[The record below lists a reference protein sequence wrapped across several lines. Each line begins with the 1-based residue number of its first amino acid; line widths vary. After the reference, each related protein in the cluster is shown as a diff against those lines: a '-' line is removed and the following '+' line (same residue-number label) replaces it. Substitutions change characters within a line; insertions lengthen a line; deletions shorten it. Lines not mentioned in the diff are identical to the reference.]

1 MYMLDVSVFF
11 QIFSADGYS
20 EPYQTPQMKRF
31 TKIVN
36 DFSQNVP
43 PQMFDRVPNTP
54 LQSTLF
60 LSNAQEV
67 RGVADEEGP
76 LYVLHIIIYGL

>member
-1 MYMLDVSVFF
+1 
-11 QIFSADGYS
+11 
-20 EPYQTPQMKRF
+20 
-31 TKIVN
+31 
-36 DFSQNVP
+36 
-43 PQMFDRVPNTP
+43 MFDRVPNTP

-67 RGVADEEGP
+67 RDIADEEGP